1 MKATGPTRP
10 AARPAER
17 PRAGALATALVG
29 GLLVLA
35 TACSAEDGDDGSP
48 AAAGGASAATTS
60 AATTSAATTSAA
72 TTSGSAGAPTGT
84 PVGPACAGL
93 PAEGPGSVPASAGLP
108 AATAISQSPLLT
120 TLTQAVVTANL
131 VDVLNT
137 RQEVTVLAPAD
148 AAFGA
153 LGPDAL
159 PQLQADVPRLTALL
173 THHVLPGRLGPD
185 ELAGEHTTL
194 LGDQV
199 TITGSGAEL
208 SVAAEETVAGA
219 APATLL
225 CGPLQTANATVYVI
239 DQVLAPAQ

>member
-10 AARPAER
+10 AARPAVR
-17 PRAGALATALVG
+17 PRAGALAVALVG

-35 TACSAEDGDDGSP
+35 TACSTEDGDDGGP
-48 AAAGGASAATTS
+48 AAAGSASAATTS
-60 AATTSAATTSAA
+60 AATTSE
-72 TTSGSAGAPTGT
+72 SAGAPTGASAGT

-148 AAFGA
+148 TAFGA

-194 LGDQV
+194 LGDRV
-199 TITGSGAEL
+199 TITGSGAEV

-219 APATLL
+219 SPATLL